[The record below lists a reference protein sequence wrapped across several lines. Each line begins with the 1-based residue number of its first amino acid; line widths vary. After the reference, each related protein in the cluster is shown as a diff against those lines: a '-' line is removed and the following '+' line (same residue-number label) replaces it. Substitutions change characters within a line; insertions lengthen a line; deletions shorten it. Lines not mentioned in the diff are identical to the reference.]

1 MLYDTLDLTEVVNA
15 GLAGKEQVLGMVL
28 GNGWYNLGST
38 DPFDGGHPIH
48 VGPPTL
54 RARLSLH
61 YADGSRED
69 IVSDASWMY
78 TAGPVT
84 ASHIY
89 VGTTYNATQETPGW
103 TSGAF
108 DTSGWSAATVVQPPS
123 DHVKLTSHAVMPQI
137 RTTQMFTPC
146 KIWES
151 SPGVYVFDFW

>member
-1 MLYDTLDLTEVVNA
+1 MSPASGWASAVPITRATAYCVGLGYYKLHLNGEQVSTHELGAFTTFDRRVLYDTLDLTEVVNA

-89 VGTTYNATQETPGW
+89 VGTT
-103 TSGAF
+103 
-108 DTSGWSAATVVQPPS
+108 
-123 DHVKLTSHAVMPQI
+123 
-137 RTTQMFTPC
+137 
-146 KIWES
+146 
-151 SPGVYVFDFW
+151 